1 LRPKILIVHVLLA
14 LTLLGQSVFSSP
26 AAPSRRISSIYLYA
40 HADPVNGTDPSGHFF
55 TSFGQLTVSSIQ
67 HNSRTLEGVAVA
79 AFKARALQ
87 TLTFKVGAWAIISGT
102 VATTIGGVVAVVTAS
117 STDDQEVNAEIEV
130 QIEQAKR
137 QRKKLRF
144 FYYSPRAYEERGASM
159 FPGSFAALRGNMHYY
174 EARAGLGVGDPK
186 WVYPVDVDPLVDL
199 VVPRGLVPV
208 GGYGF
213 GGEPQVEFPNGT
225 QPGSVLPGKL
235 TPR

>member
-1 LRPKILIVHVLLA
+1 MDTYPGNQEDPLSLHK
-14 LTLLGQSVFSSP
+14 
-26 AAPSRRISSIYLYA
+26 YLYA
-40 HADPVNGTDPSGHFF
+40 ADNPVNCIDPSGNE
-55 TSFGQLTVSSIQ
+55 TLVEINVTTGIQ
-67 HNSRTLEGVAVA
+67 MNSRTLEGVAIA

-87 TLTFKVGAWAIISGT
+87 TLTFKLGAWAIVSATAG
-102 VATTIGGVVAVVTAS
+102 TTISAVVVAVAAS
-117 STDDQEVNAEIEV
+117 STSDQEVTEEIEA

-144 FYYSPRAYEERGASM
+144 FHYSSRTYEERGTSM
-159 FPGSFAALRGNMHYY
+159 FPGSFAALRGNMYYY

-199 VVPRGLVPV
+199 VVPRGLVPG

-235 TPR
+235 TPK